1 MEEIGSQNTYAIA
14 GLKAS
19 TDWILEQGIEQVHA
33 DENARRDELLSL
45 LRSYGFIHVV
55 GDQLQCDRIGVV
67 SALFDGYSPDE
78 AEMIL
83 GEFGIAVR
91 SGIQC
96 APYAHRFL
104 GTLPAGTVRF
114 SVSAMTTS
122 DDMLRLGDALDGIES
137 AY

>member
-1 MEEIGSQNTYAIA
+1 
-14 GLKAS
+14 
-19 TDWILEQGIEQVHA
+19 
-33 DENARRDELLSL
+33 
-45 LRSYGFIHVV
+45 
-55 GDQLQCDRIGVV
+55 
-67 SALFDGYSPDE
+67 
-78 AEMIL
+78 MIL